1 MGTCTILMYQQT
13 TISLFEWKQNIGADP
28 EALNTKHIAP
38 QGRLKLYGGN
48 TTFEKS
54 GFFTTIGPFGFGFGV
69 KATKGVKPLKA
80 GLVNLTGKPGRTL
93 LLLAGKPGRTL
104 LLLAGKPGLIGL
116 TGISVT
122 GRRVF
127 AFALTG
133 RPGMSLE
140 LFVGPE
146 LTPSAGLLRFAKT
159 GVAKP
164 ANCLDC

>member
-1 MGTCTILMYQQT
+1 MYQQT

-93 LLLAGKPGRTL
+93 LLLAGKPG
-104 LLLAGKPGLIGL
+104 LIGL

-127 AFALTG
+127 AFALAG